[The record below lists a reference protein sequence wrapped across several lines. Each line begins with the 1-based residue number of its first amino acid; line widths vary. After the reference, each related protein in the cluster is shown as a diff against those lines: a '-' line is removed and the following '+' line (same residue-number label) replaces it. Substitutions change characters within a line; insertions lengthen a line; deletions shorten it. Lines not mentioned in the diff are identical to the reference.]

1 MAKLEKVSHI
11 MVRHLYYDHS
21 YDIKSISKITGFTEE
36 VVKDIVK
43 DGDGYEQRFA

>member
-1 MAKLEKVSHI
+1 MSKLEKTSFV

-21 YDIKSISKITGFTEE
+21 YDIKSIVKVTGLTKE
-36 VVKDIVK
+36 VVKQIIE